1 MTQAL
6 HDFFNQHAENAIA
19 GMKQALLAQIFYKRL
34 LPRLVAG
41 EDLSDEI
48 PVLAKVGQKQAIKV
62 VKQAIEENQT
72 NLQTVWNLPQKLQK
86 VGKQEV
92 RLQQEP
98 YEPLPRVQLT
108 FRYPSS
114 AGEVVVRVKTM
125 GENISISWTTPRN
138 KMAAELGLRELEKEA
153 SFALLAS

>member
-72 NLQTVWNLPQKLQK
+72 KLQTVWNLPQKIGRAH
-86 VGKQEV
+86 V
-92 RLQQEP
+92 
-98 YEPLPRVQLT
+98 
-108 FRYPSS
+108 
-114 AGEVVVRVKTM
+114 
-125 GENISISWTTPRN
+125 
-138 KMAAELGLRELEKEA
+138 
-153 SFALLAS
+153 